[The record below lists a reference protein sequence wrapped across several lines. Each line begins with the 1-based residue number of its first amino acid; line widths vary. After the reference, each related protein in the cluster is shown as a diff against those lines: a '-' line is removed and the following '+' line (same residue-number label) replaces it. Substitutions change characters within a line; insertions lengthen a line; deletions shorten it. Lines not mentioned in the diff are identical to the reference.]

1 MDYFLEELE
10 RLDNKISDTER
21 ALKHL
26 NRQIRE
32 ASAKLSD
39 LTKKREQVSQEHKK
53 SLDIVGETLCQ
64 NSKHL

>member
-1 MDYFLEELE
+1 MDYLLEELQ
-10 RLDNKISDTER
+10 RLDNKIEDTER

-39 LTKKREQVSQEHKK
+39 LTKKREQVSQEYKTRFNNA
-53 SLDIVGETLCQ
+53 EEA
-64 NSKHL
+64 